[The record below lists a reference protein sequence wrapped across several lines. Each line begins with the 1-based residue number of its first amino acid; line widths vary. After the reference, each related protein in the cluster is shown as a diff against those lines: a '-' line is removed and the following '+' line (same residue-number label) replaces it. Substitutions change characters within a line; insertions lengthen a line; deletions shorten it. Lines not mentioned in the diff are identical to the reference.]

1 MRHSSNI
8 TLRRL
13 TSVATLRWGARRD
26 LRVIKRP
33 AWRAFPELIAL
44 PRPQGARAHRSR
56 CDDCTLS
63 AHARALSGAPPG
75 RAGSGDGSDFTQL
88 PSTPLDSADA
98 ALRQRL
104 LTRAILRETADGAK
118 GLLDENQR
126 NLAAEQGQGEQNAI
140 PSEQPDVVEVEK
152 VEPETPLIK
161 ILKERMQI
169 SPMPVSEY
177 MQLAMSHPEHGYYM
191 SKGFTGIFGQRGDFT
206 TAPEISQMFGEI
218 IGVWVVWTWQHLGCP
233 KKVQLIEL
241 GPGRGT
247 MMADILRAC
256 ARFQPFLDAVSVHLV
271 ETSEQLQEIQRKKL
285 ASWSNY
291 ALPAAQR
298 VAAADGFAS
307 GAASRKKGAAA
318 VAVYL
323 LDQLRTCFY

>member
-1 MRHSSNI
+1 
-8 TLRRL
+8 
-13 TSVATLRWGARRD
+13 
-26 LRVIKRP
+26 
-33 AWRAFPELIAL
+33 
-44 PRPQGARAHRSR
+44 
-56 CDDCTLS
+56 
-63 AHARALSGAPPG
+63 
-75 RAGSGDGSDFTQL
+75 
-88 PSTPLDSADA
+88 
-98 ALRQRL
+98 
-104 LTRAILRETADGAK
+104 
-118 GLLDENQR
+118 
-126 NLAAEQGQGEQNAI
+126 
-140 PSEQPDVVEVEK
+140 
-152 VEPETPLIK
+152 
-161 ILKERMQI
+161 
-169 SPMPVSEY
+169 MPVSEY

-318 VAVYL
+318 VAVHL
-323 LDQLRTCFY
+323 LY